1 MRTAVKIEEAVA
13 RIILW
18 VSGIII
24 LSVLFFIIF
33 HIVSNGLLAINWE
46 FLTEPPRA
54 MGREGGIFPV
64 IVGTIY
70 VVGVAVLLG
79 APIGVMAAIYLTEYA
94 QKGKIVRTVRFFVET
109 LAAVPSIIFGI
120 FGFLFF
126 VIYLDWGWSILSGGL
141 TLACMILPVV
151 IRTTEE
157 ALKAV
162 PDSHR
167 EGSLALGATL
177 WQTSYK
183 VILPSALPGV
193 ITGVILGIGR
203 AISDAA
209 AVFMT
214 AGMAA
219 LVVPTSIWDPARTL
233 TVHLYVLASE
243 GICFERA
250 YATATVLIVV
260 ILLLNFTA
268 HWLINLM
275 MKKQRI

>member
-109 LAAVPSIIFGI
+109 LAAVPSIVFGI

>member
-109 LAAVPSIIFGI
+109 LAAVPSIVFGI

-260 ILLLNFTA
+260 VLLLNFTA